1 LFKKNKTRIGPALE
15 RGREEAAASRI
26 ASEEK
31 KKNVCNS
38 LNYCQTVTAFLD
50 YPAFLIGYY
59 NSRFHDN
66 EVRNPAV
73 AEGYGYIPS
82 FLL

>member
-1 LFKKNKTRIGPALE
+1 MQHQELRLKRRRKMFVTL
-15 RGREEAAASRI
+15 
-26 ASEEK
+26 
-31 KKNVCNS
+31 

-50 YPAFLIGYY
+50 YPAFPIGYC

-73 AEGYGYIPS
+73 AEGYGCIPS

>member
-1 LFKKNKTRIGPALE
+1 MLVQEWKE
-15 RGREEAAASRI
+15 VEEMQHQELLLRRRRRSRRRR
-26 ASEEK
+26 
-31 KKNVCNS
+31 NMFLTL

-50 YPAFLIGYY
+50 YPSFPIGYY

-66 EVRNPAV
+66 EVWNPSA

-82 FLL
+82 FLR

>member
-1 LFKKNKTRIGPALE
+1 MLVQDWKGA
-15 RGREEAAASRI
+15 
-26 ASEEK
+26 EEK
-31 KKNVCNS
+31 KQHQELRLKRRRNMFLTL

-50 YPAFLIGYY
+50 YTSFPIGYY

-66 EVRNPAV
+66 EVRNPAA

-82 FLL
+82 FLR